1 MRRIPINRRNI
12 RQIRFNQLVAREIRR
27 EEFIPATPVNV
38 IFDAIIISFSL
49 GLVPILIIVVLIIW
63 PV

>member
-27 EEFIPATPVNV
+27 EEFIPATAVNV

-49 GLVPILIIVVLIIW
+49 GLVPILIIFVLIIW

>member
-38 IFDAIIISFSL
+38 IFDAIIITFSL
-49 GLVPILIIVVLIIW
+49 GLVPILIFIVLIIW